1 MPAGPV
7 SRPVSDAASVRPR
20 YPRSVRIPGPDVAEP
35 VPAVPARRLSALPF
49 PKELAMKVLACDG
62 IHEDGLALFREA
74 GWDVVVA
81 PAPIKDP
88 DVLAQALAEVD
99 AVLVRSAT
107 QVPAEALREARNLRV
122 IGRAGA
128 GVDTIDVDAATA
140 RGIAVMNAP
149 DGNTLAA
156 AEHAI
161 SLLFALAR
169 HIPRADAGMKAGEWP
184 KAGLTGFEL
193 EGKKLGVIGL
203 GRIGGTVARKAQGIG
218 MEVAA
223 HDPFLPASAAGKGSV
238 PLKTLDELL
247 AWADVVTLH
256 IPRTKETTN
265 LLSEARMRAMKKGA
279 YLINAAR
286 GGLVDEAALLTL
298 LEEGHIAGAA
308 LDTFATEPL
317 QADSP
322 LRANAKLI
330 LTPHLG
336 ASTSEAQQAVSTIL
350 ARQIIDFVATGAVA
364 GCVNLPPLTAEA
376 AREVGPWMPLMSS
389 LGRLAARLVPAPTRL
404 EITYAGRTEALDTRP
419 LSRLLVAA
427 LLGTA
432 SGRVTPVNALQEAAA
447 RGLTVSETLG
457 GDGDGFDRLLKLRVV
472 GEHRTREIEAT
483 LHRGPRVVRLDGVEI
498 EFDPQAHVLLL
509 RNEDRPGMIGTVGS
523 QLGAAGVN
531 IVNFALGAAGDGQ
544 ARAAITVDRPVA
556 EEQLAVLRATPG
568 ILSLAQV

>member
-1 MPAGPV
+1 
-7 SRPVSDAASVRPR
+7 
-20 YPRSVRIPGPDVAEP
+20 
-35 VPAVPARRLSALPF
+35 
-49 PKELAMKVLACDG
+49 MKVLACDG
-62 IHEDGLALFREA
+62 IHEDGLTLFRDA
-74 GWDVVVA
+74 GWEVEVA
-81 PAPIKDP
+81 PEPIKDP
-88 DVLAQALAEVD
+88 EALADKLAAFD

-107 QVPAEALREARNLRV
+107 KVPAAALAQAANLKV

-203 GRIGGTVARKAQGIG
+203 GRIGGTVARKAAGIG

-223 HDPFLPASAAGKGSV
+223 HDPFLPAAAAAKGSV

-247 AWADVVTLH
+247 AWADIVTLH

-265 LLSEARMRAMKKGA
+265 LLSETRMRAMKKGA

-286 GGLVDEAALLTL
+286 GGLVDEAALIRL
-298 LEEGHIAGAA
+298 LDEGRLAGAA
-308 LDTFATEPL
+308 LDTFTTEPL

-322 LRANAKLI
+322 LRAHPRLI

-376 AREVGPWMPLMSS
+376 AREVGPWMPLMTA
-389 LGRLAARLVPAPTRL
+389 LGKLASRLVPAPTRL
-404 EITYAGRTEALDTRP
+404 HITYAGRTEGLDTRP
-419 LSRLLVAA
+419 LTRLLVAA
-427 LLGTA
+427 LMGTA

-447 RGLTVSETLG
+447 RGLTVAETVG
-457 GDGDGFDRLLKLRVV
+457 GDGDGFDRLLRVRIE
-472 GEHRTREIEAT
+472 GEGRTREVEAT

-498 EFDPQAHVLLL
+498 EFDPLAPVLLM

-523 QLGAAGVN
+523 KLGAAGVN
-531 IVNFALGAAGDGQ
+531 IVNFALGAAGDGH
-544 ARAAITVDRPVA
+544 ARAAITVDRPVTDD
-556 EEQLAVLRATPG
+556 ELAALRATPG
-568 ILSLAQV
+568 ILSLRQV

>member
-1 MPAGPV
+1 
-7 SRPVSDAASVRPR
+7 
-20 YPRSVRIPGPDVAEP
+20 
-35 VPAVPARRLSALPF
+35 
-49 PKELAMKVLACDG
+49 MKVLACDG
-62 IHEDGLALFREA
+62 IHEDGLAMFRDA
-74 GWDVVVA
+74 GWSVEISD
-81 PAPIKDP
+81 PIKDP
-88 DVLAQALAEVD
+88 AKLAAALEGVD
-99 AVLVRSAT
+99 AVLVRSST
-107 QVPAEALREARNLRV
+107 LITAEAIEGAKQLKV

-140 RGIAVMNAP
+140 KGIAVMNAP

-161 SLLFALAR
+161 SLVFSLAR
-169 HIPRADAGMKAGEWP
+169 HVPKADAGMKAGLWP

-193 EGKKLGVIGL
+193 EGKRLGVIGL
-203 GRIGGTVARKAQGIG
+203 GRIGSTVARKAQGIG
-218 MEVAA
+218 MDVAA
-223 HDPFLPASAAGKGSV
+223 YDPFLPASMAGKGSV
-238 PLKTLDELL
+238 ALKSLDELL
-247 AWADVVTLH
+247 AWADIITLH

-265 LLSEARMRAMKKGA
+265 LIGEAQMRAMKKGA
-279 YLINAAR
+279 YLVNAAR
-286 GGLVDEAALLTL
+286 GGLVDEDALLRL
-298 LEEGHIAGAA
+298 LDEGHLAGAA

-322 LRANAKLI
+322 LRAHAKLI

-350 ARQIIDFVATGAVA
+350 AKQIIDFAATGAVA

-389 LGRLAARLVPAPTRL
+389 LGRLAVRLVRAPTRL

-419 LSRLLVAA
+419 LTRLLVAA
-427 LLGTA
+427 LLGTS

-447 RGLTVSETLG
+447 RGLTVAETVG
-457 GDGDGFDRLLKLRVV
+457 GDGDGFDRLLRVRVV
-472 GEHRTREIEAT
+472 GDNGAGGSRTREIEAT

-498 EFDPQAHVLLL
+498 EFDPLAHVLLM
-509 RNEDRPGMIGTVGS
+509 RNEDRPGMIGQVGS

-544 ARAAITVDRPVA
+544 ARAAITVDKPLT
-556 EEQLAVLRATPG
+556 EEQIAILKAVPG
-568 ILSLAQV
+568 VLSIQQV

>member
-1 MPAGPV
+1 
-7 SRPVSDAASVRPR
+7 
-20 YPRSVRIPGPDVAEP
+20 
-35 VPAVPARRLSALPF
+35 
-49 PKELAMKVLACDG
+49 MKVLACDG
-62 IHEDGLALFREA
+62 IHDDGLALFRDA
-74 GWDVVVA
+74 GWDVIVA
-81 PAPIKDP
+81 PEPIKDP
-88 DVLAQALAEVD
+88 DALARALVDVD

-107 QVPAEALREARNLRV
+107 RVPAEALAGVAGLRV

-169 HIPRADAGMKAGEWP
+169 HIPRADAGMKAGLWP

-247 AWADVVTLH
+247 AWADIVTLH

-265 LLSEARMRAMKKGA
+265 LLSEQRMRAMKPGA
-279 YLINAAR
+279 YIVNAAR
-286 GGLVDEAALLTL
+286 GGLLDESALLRL
-298 LEEGHIAGAA
+298 LDEGHIAGAA
-308 LDTFATEPL
+308 LDTFVTEPL

-322 LRANAKLI
+322 LRHHERLI

-350 ARQIIDFVATGAVA
+350 ARQIIDFCATGAVA

-376 AREVGPWMPLMSS
+376 AREVGPWMPLMSA
-389 LGRLAARLVPAPTRL
+389 LGRLAARLVPAPTGL
-404 EITYAGRTEALDTRP
+404 HITYAGRTDALDTRP

-432 SGRVTPVNALQEAAA
+432 SGRVTPVNALQEAAL
-447 RGLTVSETLG
+447 RGLVVSETVG
-457 GDGDGFDRLLKLRVV
+457 GDGDGFDRLLRIQVT
-472 GEHRTREIEAT
+472 GESSSGKVRTREIEAT

-509 RNEDRPGMIGTVGS
+509 RNEDRPGMVGVVGS
-523 QLGAAGVN
+523 ELGAAGIN
-531 IVNFALGAAGDGQ
+531 IVNFALGAAGDGE
-544 ARAAITVDRPVA
+544 ARAAITIDRPVSD
-556 EEQLAVLRATPG
+556 EQLVALRAVPG
-568 ILSLAQV
+568 VLSLQQV

>member
-1 MPAGPV
+1 
-7 SRPVSDAASVRPR
+7 
-20 YPRSVRIPGPDVAEP
+20 
-35 VPAVPARRLSALPF
+35 
-49 PKELAMKVLACDG
+49 MKVLACDG
-62 IHEDGLALFREA
+62 IHDDGLALFRAA
-74 GWDVVVA
+74 GWEVVESD
-81 PAPIKDP
+81 PIKDP
-88 DVLAQALAEVD
+88 AELARAIADVD
-99 AVLVRSAT
+99 ALLVRSAT
-107 QVPAEALREARNLRV
+107 RVPAEALAQAPRLRV

-128 GVDTIDVDAATA
+128 GVDTIDVEAATA

-156 AEHAI
+156 AEHAL

-193 EGKKLGVIGL
+193 EGKRLGVIGL

-223 HDPFLPASAAGKGSV
+223 YDPFLPASAAGKGSV
-238 PLKTLDELL
+238 PLKSLDELL

-256 IPRTKETTN
+256 VPRTKETTN
-265 LLSEARMRAMKKGA
+265 LLSEERMRAMKPGA
-279 YLINAAR
+279 YVVNAAR
-286 GGLVDEAALLTL
+286 GGLVDEAALLRL
-298 LEEGHIAGAA
+298 LDEGHLGGAA

-322 LRANAKLI
+322 LRAHPKLI

-350 ARQIIDFVATGAVA
+350 ARQVIDFVETGAVA

-376 AREVGPWMPLMSS
+376 AREVGPWMPLMSA
-389 LGRLAARLVPAPTRL
+389 LGRLASRLVPAPTRL
-404 EITYAGRTEALDTRP
+404 TITYAGRTEGLDTRP
-419 LSRLLVAA
+419 LTRLLVAA
-427 LLGTA
+427 LLGEH

-447 RGLTVSETLG
+447 RGLVVAETLG
-457 GDGDGFDRLLKLRVV
+457 GDGDGFDRLLQLRVE
-472 GEHRTREIEAT
+472 GEGRTREIEAT

-498 EFDPQAHVLLL
+498 EFDPQANVLLM

-523 QLGAAGVN
+523 QLGAAGIN
-531 IVNFALGAAGDGQ
+531 IINFALGAAGHGE
-544 ARAAITVDRPVA
+544 ARAAITVDQPLSA
-556 EEQLAVLRATPG
+556 SQLQALRTTPG
-568 ILSLAQV
+568 ILSLQQV

>member
-1 MPAGPV
+1 
-7 SRPVSDAASVRPR
+7 
-20 YPRSVRIPGPDVAEP
+20 
-35 VPAVPARRLSALPF
+35 
-49 PKELAMKVLACDG
+49 MKVLACDG
-62 IHEDGLALFREA
+62 IHEDGLQLFRLA
-74 GWDVVVA
+74 GWDVA
-81 PAPIKDP
+81 ISDPIKDP
-88 DVLAQALAEVD
+88 EELAAAIADADAL
-99 AVLVRSAT
+99 LVRSAT
-107 QVPAEALREARNLRV
+107 QVPASALEHARRLRV

-140 RGIAVMNAP
+140 KGIAVMNAP

-156 AEHAI
+156 AEHAL

-169 HIPRADAGMKAGEWP
+169 HIPRADAGMKAGQWP

-223 HDPFLPASAAGKGSV
+223 YDPFLPPSAAGKGSV

-247 AWADVVTLH
+247 AWADIVTLH
-256 IPRTKETTN
+256 IPRTKETTH
-265 LLSEARMRAMKKGA
+265 LLSEARLRSMKQGA

-286 GGLVDEAALLTL
+286 GGLVDEAALLRL
-298 LEEGHIAGAA
+298 LDEGHLGGAA

-317 QADSP
+317 PADSP
-322 LRANAKLI
+322 LRPHPKLI

-350 ARQIIDFVATGAVA
+350 ARQVIDFVATGAVA

-376 AREVGPWMPLMSS
+376 AREVGPWMPLMSA

-404 EITYAGRTEALDTRP
+404 EVTYAGRTDALDTRP
-419 LSRLLVAA
+419 LTRLLVAA
-427 LLGTA
+427 LLGA
-432 SGRVTPVNALQEAAA
+432 HSGRVTPVNALQQAAS
-447 RGLTVSETLG
+447 RGLVVAETVG
-457 GDGDGFDRLLKLRVV
+457 GDGDGFDRLLRIRV
-472 GEHRTREIEAT
+472 ESDTRTREIEAT

-523 QLGAAGVN
+523 QLGAAGIN

-544 ARAAITVDRPVA
+544 ARAAITVDQPLDDA
-556 EEQLAVLRATPG
+556 QLSTLRATPG
-568 ILSLAQV
+568 VLSLQQV

>member
-1 MPAGPV
+1 
-7 SRPVSDAASVRPR
+7 
-20 YPRSVRIPGPDVAEP
+20 
-35 VPAVPARRLSALPF
+35 
-49 PKELAMKVLACDG
+49 MKVLACDG
-62 IHEDGLALFREA
+62 IHEDGLTLLRAA
-74 GWDVVVA
+74 GWQVA
-81 PAPIKDP
+81 VADQPIKDP
-88 DVLAQALAEVD
+88 DALATALADVD

-107 QVPAEALREARNLRV
+107 RVPAEALAKAERLKV

-156 AEHAI
+156 AEHAL

-169 HIPRADAGMKAGEWP
+169 HVPRADAGMKAGQWP

-218 MEVAA
+218 MDVAA
-223 HDPFLPASAAGKGSV
+223 HDPFLPPNAAGKGSV
-238 PLKTLDELL
+238 PLKSLDELL
-247 AWADVVTLH
+247 AWADIVTLH

-265 LLSEARMRAMKKGA
+265 LLSEARLRAMKPGA
-279 YLINAAR
+279 YVINAAR
-286 GGLVDEAALLTL
+286 GGLVDEAALLRL
-298 LEEGHIAGAA
+298 LDEGHLAGAA

-317 QADSP
+317 PAESP
-322 LRANAKLI
+322 LRAHPQLI

-350 ARQIIDFVATGAVA
+350 ARQIIDFLATGAVA

-376 AREVGPWMPLMSS
+376 AREVGPWLPLMSS

-404 EITYAGRTEALDTRP
+404 DVSYAGRTEALDTRP
-419 LSRLLVAA
+419 LTRLLVAS
-427 LLGTA
+427 LLGTH

-447 RGLTVSETLG
+447 RGLAVAETVG
-457 GDGDGFDRLLKLRVV
+457 GNSDGFDRLLKLRVQ
-472 GEHRTREIEAT
+472 GDGRAREIEAT
-483 LHRGPRVVRLDGVEI
+483 LHRGPRVVRFDGVEI

-523 QLGAAGVN
+523 QLGGAAIN

-544 ARAAITVDRPVA
+544 ARAAITVDRPLDEA
-556 EEQLAVLRATPG
+556 QLATLRATPG
-568 ILSLAQV
+568 VLSLQQV

>member
-1 MPAGPV
+1 
-7 SRPVSDAASVRPR
+7 
-20 YPRSVRIPGPDVAEP
+20 
-35 VPAVPARRLSALPF
+35 
-49 PKELAMKVLACDG
+49 MKVLACDG
-62 IHEDGLALFREA
+62 IHDDGLALFRDA
-74 GWDVVVA
+74 GWEVVVSD
-81 PAPIKDP
+81 PIKDP
-88 DVLAQALAEVD
+88 AALASALDGVD

-107 QVPAEALREARNLRV
+107 PVTAEAMADATKLRV

-169 HIPRADAGMKAGEWP
+169 HIPKADAGMKAGQWP

-193 EGKKLGVIGL
+193 EGKRLGVIGL
-203 GRIGGTVARKAQGIG
+203 GRIGATVARKALGIG

-223 HDPFLPASAAGKGSV
+223 YDPFLPPAAAAKGSV

-247 AWADVVTLH
+247 AWADIVTLH
-256 IPRTKETTN
+256 VPRTKETTN
-265 LLSEARMRAMKKGA
+265 LLSEARMRAIKPGG
-279 YLINAAR
+279 YVVNAAR
-286 GGLVDEAALLTL
+286 GGLVDEAALLKL
-298 LEEGHIAGAA
+298 LDEGHLAGAA
-308 LDTFATEPL
+308 LDTFVTEPL

-322 LRANAKLI
+322 LRAHPKLI

-350 ARQIIDFVATGAVA
+350 ARQILDFIDTGAVA

-376 AREVGPWMPLMSS
+376 AREVGPWMPLMSA

-404 EITYAGRTEALDTRP
+404 HITYAGRTDALDTRP
-419 LSRLLVAA
+419 LTRLLVAS

-432 SGRVTPVNALQEAAA
+432 SGWITPVNALAEAAG
-447 RGLTVSETLG
+447 RGLTVAETLG
-457 GDGDGFDRLLKLRVV
+457 GDGDGFDRLLRIRVE
-472 GEHRTREIEAT
+472 GDGRSREIEAT

-498 EFDPQAHVLLL
+498 EFDPLANVLLM

-523 QLGAAGVN
+523 KLGAAGVN

-544 ARAAITVDRPVA
+544 ARAAITIDRAVDDAHLA
-556 EEQLAVLRATPG
+556 ELRATPG
-568 ILSLAQV
+568 VLSLQQI

>member
-1 MPAGPV
+1 
-7 SRPVSDAASVRPR
+7 
-20 YPRSVRIPGPDVAEP
+20 
-35 VPAVPARRLSALPF
+35 
-49 PKELAMKVLACDG
+49 MKVLACDG
-62 IHEDGLALFREA
+62 IHEDGLALFRAA
-74 GWDVVVA
+74 GWDVAVSD
-81 PAPIKDP
+81 PIKDP
-88 DVLAQALAEVD
+88 AALADALVDVD
-99 AVLVRSAT
+99 AILVRSAT
-107 QVPAEALREARNLRV
+107 QVPAEALAKAKHLRV

-128 GVDTIDVDAATA
+128 GVDTIDVAAATE

-169 HIPRADAGMKAGEWP
+169 HIPRADAGMKAGQWP

-193 EGKKLGVIGL
+193 EGKRLGVIGL

-223 HDPFLPASAAGKGSV
+223 YDPFLPAAAAGKGSV

-247 AWADVVTLH
+247 AWADIITLH

-265 LLSEARMRAMKKGA
+265 LLSEESMRVMKKGA

-286 GGLVDEAALLTL
+286 GGLVDEAALIRL
-298 LEEGHIAGAA
+298 LDEGHLAGAA
-308 LDTFATEPL
+308 LDTFVTEPL

-322 LRANAKLI
+322 LRAHPKLI

-404 EITYAGRTEALDTRP
+404 TITYAGRTEALDTRP
-419 LSRLLVAA
+419 LTRLLVAA
-427 LLGTA
+427 LLGA
-432 SGRVTPVNALQEAAA
+432 HSGRVTPVNALQEAAA
-447 RGLTVSETLG
+447 RGLTVAETVG
-457 GDGDGFDRLLKLRVV
+457 GDGDGFDRLLRIRVE
-472 GEHRTREIEAT
+472 GEDRTREIEAT

-498 EFDPQAHVLLL
+498 EFDPQANVLLL

-523 QLGAAGVN
+523 QLGTAGIN

-544 ARAAITVDRPVA
+544 ARAAITVDQPLSEA
-556 EEQLAVLRATPG
+556 QLEVLRATPG
-568 ILSLAQV
+568 VLSLQQV